1 MINGGAKVLDSIF
14 GLEFLAVIQF
24 KVKMKT
30 QNSKVKKT
38 KQNKKLIK
46 YVPVSANVYLW
57 LSLNLLCF
65 GSDTMSQSEGVS
77 F

>member
-38 KQNKKLIK
+38 KQNK
-46 YVPVSANVYLW
+46 
-57 LSLNLLCF
+57 
-65 GSDTMSQSEGVS
+65 
-77 F
+77 

>member
-30 QNSKVKKT
+30 QNSKVKK
-38 KQNKKLIK
+38 QNKNKNSSNMC
-46 YVPVSANVYLW
+46 P
-57 LSLNLLCF
+57 
-65 GSDTMSQSEGVS
+65 
-77 F
+77 